1 MIRELR
7 RMNPDPSISEGLVA
21 AAKDG
26 NGAAMDDL
34 MHEHLPSL
42 RAYVRA
48 HLPPALRQ
56 RESESDIVQT
66 ACRAAIIDLDQFSW
80 RGNGSFRAWLSQ
92 IALNK
97 IRGRQEYHLADK
109 RDLRRES
116 PISDSRMASLADL
129 YRTIATPSQQAM
141 AQELVDHMEG
151 AVHNLP
157 ELYRETF
164 LKLHVLGMTRAEVAA
179 DQGRS
184 EEAVRV
190 TGARAIARLAATI
203 ERHSRDT

>member
-1 MIRELR
+1 MD
-7 RMNPDPSISEGLVA
+7 PDPRISEDLVA

-26 NGAAMDDL
+26 DGTAMDDL
-34 MHEHLPSL
+34 MLEHLPSL

-48 HLPPALRQ
+48 HLPEALRQ

-66 ACRAAIIDLDQFSW
+66 ACRAAILDMDQFSW

-97 IRGRQEYHLADK
+97 IRGKQEYHLADK
-109 RDLRRES
+109 RDVRRES
-116 PISDSRMASLADL
+116 PVSDTRMVSLADL
-129 YRTIATPSQQAM
+129 YRTIATPSQHAM

-151 AVHNLP
+151 AVHQLP

-164 LKLHVLGMTRAEVAA
+164 LKLHVLGMTRAEVAV
-179 DQGRS
+179 DQNRS

-190 TGARAIARLAATI
+190 TSVRAIARVAAAI
-203 ERHSRDT
+203 ERRSRDV